1 MRPAIGPGYGQ
12 EIQEYERREWE
23 APRSIFRNHLLP
35 GILPLTAVNLF
46 FTVVGAVL
54 TESLLSFFNR
64 TQVDLSLGD
73 DDMDRPGNLSSLND
87 GRPVAR
93 QPHARTGDYIVLC
106 SAFYWMGR
114 ALNDVLN
121 PRLRRR

>member
-35 GILPLTAVNLF
+35 GILPLTAVNLS

-64 TQVDLSLGD
+64 TQVDLSWGAMIWIGQEIFRAYT
-73 DDMDRPGNLSSLND
+73 MDG
-87 GRPVAR
+87 
-93 QPHARTGDYIVLC
+93 QWHANPTPAPAIILC
-106 SAFYWMGR
+106 CAAPSIGWAG
-114 ALNDVLN
+114 L
-121 PRLRRR
+121 

>member
-23 APRSIFRNHLLP
+23 APCSIFRNHLLP
-35 GILPLTAVNLF
+35 GILPLTAVDLF

-64 TQVDLSLGD
+64 TQVDLSWGAMIWIGQEIFRAFT
-73 DDMDRPGNLSSLND
+73 MDG
-87 GRPVAR
+87 
-93 QPHARTGDYIVLC
+93 QWHANPTPAPAIILC
-106 SAFYWMGR
+106 CAAPSIG
-114 ALNDVLN
+114 
-121 PRLRRR
+121 